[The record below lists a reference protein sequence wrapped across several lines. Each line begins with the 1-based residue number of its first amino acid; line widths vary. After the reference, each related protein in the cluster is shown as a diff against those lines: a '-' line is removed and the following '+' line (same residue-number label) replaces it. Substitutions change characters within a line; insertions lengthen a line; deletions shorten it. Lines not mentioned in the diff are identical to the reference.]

1 MCRDGVCGIHLFSI
15 IIDWHPMVK
24 IVFKLKL
31 KYRIDNQW
39 QRLTIR
45 RTQVVTNP
53 AQLKLRSQS
62 LHRLSFL
69 VGIS

>member
-31 KYRIDNQW
+31 KYNPDYRID
-39 QRLTIR
+39 T
-45 RTQVVTNP
+45 VKSNP
-53 AQLKLRSQS
+53 KCER
-62 LHRLSFL
+62 
-69 VGIS
+69 